1 MFKINTTPKKDK
13 ISIAQ
18 PQKDLLPYGRDF
30 AFLEI
35 SSQSLLLK
43 LIFVTNFSCHK
54 LFVTIF
60 HKFFLFAIIFGCQ

>member
-1 MFKINTTPKKDK
+1 MFKISTTPKKDK

-18 PQKDLLPYGRDF
+18 PQKDLSPYGRDV

-35 SSQSLLLK
+35 SPKSLLLK

-54 LFVTIF
+54 LFVTNF
-60 HKFFLFAIIFGCQ
+60 RKFFLFAIIFGCQ